1 MDSQSNSW
9 MSISLSAAVV
19 SAGSFISRIVGLLR
33 DVLIAS
39 LLGAGPLADALI
51 VAFRIPNLFRK
62 LFAEGSLSS
71 AVTASITYVRETEGE
86 NRAFSLIRTCLL
98 WTVGIFSLL
107 LVIAEYGSEVIT
119 SVLAPGLSMSPAVFA
134 HANTLLKITLPYLV
148 CIGLVAFLS
157 GVLHSRKHFHAPA
170 LAPLVLNITLVLGA
184 AIAWGCSLP
193 VAETLCVAL
202 VIGGVLQVF
211 LQLMFFHGKSLWRG
225 AWRVRD
231 AHACT
236 LAKTLVPTVL
246 SGAVFQLSVVLVTIL
261 ASFQKEGTISKLY
274 FADRL
279 VQFPLGL
286 IGVAI
291 GVAVLPALSSL
302 AVSNDRQKYGE
313 VLSSAVQF
321 TLFLSLP
328 AAAGLYVLAHPVL
341 QLFFER
347 GAFSALDAAIASN
360 MLQAFT
366 VGLPAFAV
374 TRPLL
379 SGYYAKQNSRIP
391 LLAGGC
397 NLVVTV
403 LLGVL
408 FMQFW
413 GGVGLAVAVSCG
425 GWINCIL
432 LYAFLRRQGLCLT
445 QLSRWNL
452 VYGFMSIAVGAGCW
466 WAAPFGLASLLCI
479 PVLAVC
485 YVGCLYLGRSPDAQ
499 QLVSLVKKKNTTT
512 SDC

>member
-1 MDSQSNSW
+1 MESQSNSW
-9 MSISLSAAVV
+9 MNVSLSAAVV

-39 LLGAGPLADALI
+39 LLGAGPIADALI

-71 AVTASITYVRETEGE
+71 AVTATVTRVREAEGE
-86 NRAFSLIRTCLL
+86 ARAASLVRTCFL

-107 LVIAEYGSEVIT
+107 LVLAEYGSKT
-119 SVLAPGLSMSPAVFA
+119 LARVLAPGLSMSSAVFA
-134 HANTLLKITLPYLV
+134 HADALLQMSLPYFV
-148 CIGLVAFLS
+148 CIGLVALLS
-157 GVLHSRKHFHAPA
+157 GVLHSRKQFNAPA
-170 LAPLVLNITLVLGA
+170 LAPLVLNCTLVLGA
-184 AIAWGCSLP
+184 GIAWLCSLP
-193 VAETLCVAL
+193 VAETLCISL
-202 VIGGVLQVF
+202 VLGGVFQVL
-211 LQLMFFHGKSLWRG
+211 LQLMSLRDGSLWWG
-225 AWRVRD
+225 DWKLHD
-231 AHACT
+231 HHAVA
-236 LAKTLVPTVL
+236 LGKNVVPTVL
-246 SGAVFQLSVVLVTIL
+246 SGAVFQLSVVLVTML
-261 ASFQKEGTISKLY
+261 ASFQPKGTIAKLY

-302 AVSNDRQKYGE
+302 AVSNDKQKYGE

-328 AAAGLYVLAHPVL
+328 AAVGLYVLAYPVF

-347 GAFSALDAAIASN
+347 GAFSALDAAMASS

-366 VGLPAFAV
+366 LGLPAFSM

-379 SGYYAKQNSRIP
+379 SGYYARQNSRIP

-397 NLVVTV
+397 NLVIAVF
-403 LLGVL
+403 LGAL

-413 GGVGLAVAVSCG
+413 GGAGLAFAVSCG
-425 GWINCIL
+425 GWVNCIL
-432 LYAFLRRQGLCLT
+432 LYILLRKEGLLA
-445 QLSRWNL
+445 QLSKWNL
-452 VYGFMSIAVGAGCW
+452 VYVLMSLGVGFICW
-466 WAAPFGLASLLCI
+466 RMLPFGIAGLLSI
-479 PVLAVC
+479 PVLALG
-485 YVGCLYLGRSPDAQ
+485 YIIFLYIGRSPDAR
-499 QLVSLVKKKNTTT
+499 LLFLMVLKKGRNVSN
-512 SDC
+512 